1 MEIQVATLC
10 DSAADYGGKLCVLGS
25 FDSIMAH
32 QLPAIH
38 PQCSVAL
45 RIVFRREDEG
55 HHDMR
60 VNIVDEDG
68 KLIVPSIETKIDVVL
83 PDELLFLSR
92 NLVLNLQ
99 QLKFDRRGLYS
110 VDITIDGEQ
119 EASIPLQV
127 TLLQNRP
134 PG

>member
-10 DSAADYGGKLCVLGS
+10 DSAADYNGKLCILGS

-32 QLPAIH
+32 ALPAIH
-38 PQCSVAL
+38 PQCSIAL

-55 HHDMR
+55 HHELR

-68 KLIVPSIETKIDVVL
+68 QLIVPPLQTIIDIVM
-83 PDELLFLSR
+83 PDDLLFLSR

-99 QLKFDRRGLYS
+99 QLKFERQGLYS
-110 VDITIDGEQ
+110 VDVTVDNELR
-119 EASIPLQV
+119 ASMPLQV
-127 TLLQNRP
+127 AVMQRP
-134 PG
+134 AQG